1 VKFGFTGILAVR
13 RGALP
18 AEIEQRGS
26 PRFFVSPRRASS
38 LRSVFFNGC
47 VATAKTG
54 RPPKGQCG
62 PGARRG
68 RLSFGWVAQVD
79 GTLREEEW
87 MPELRRRLAE
97 GQSLAQL
104 QKFFRAEHGIT
115 ASRQTIM
122 RALKG

>member
-1 VKFGFTGILAVR
+1 MQPLSRI
-13 RGALP
+13 
-18 AEIEQRGS
+18 S
-26 PRFFVSPRRASS
+26 PCRASS
-38 LRSVFFNGC
+38 LRTVFFNSC

-54 RPPKGQCG
+54 RPPEE
-62 PGARRG
+62 PLRTRRR

-115 ASRQTIM
+115 ASRQTIV